1 MIEGT
6 KSQVGDIA
14 GIETLHTMLVR
25 KESLIVGYRRKRAKV
40 IGVEGTVPS
49 FWRESRG
56 MDVYYISKHKGS
68 MYQMVV
74 CYRAS

>member
-25 KESLIVGYRRKRAKV
+25 KESLIVGYRRKRARV
-40 IGVEGTVPS
+40 IEVEGTVAS
-49 FWRESRG
+49 FWRN
-56 MDVYYISKHKGS
+56 
-68 MYQMVV
+68 
-74 CYRAS
+74 